1 MILQAHPNRGVV
13 ISNSSVDYEGRQLPP
28 HARLL
33 TVLLP
38 AGGPNIYNATL
49 QLIKELEG
57 REAVCDE
64 IIFTVTTNLPDGNQV
79 HFHQC
84 GNVFH
89 IDYPLPK
96 LKLAGQFFTEI
107 IQESDFSSCLLLLL
121 LLLLFTSQRLNKRKR
136 RILRSIKKYILQTQ
150 DKLQI

>member
-1 MILQAHPNRGVV
+1 MILQAYPNRGVV

-79 HFHQC
+79 HFHQS

-96 LKLAGQFFTEI
+96 LKLAGQFFIEI
-107 IQESDFSSCLLLLL
+107 LQGSDFSSCLLLL
-121 LLLLFTSQRLNKRKR
+121 
-136 RILRSIKKYILQTQ
+136 
-150 DKLQI
+150 